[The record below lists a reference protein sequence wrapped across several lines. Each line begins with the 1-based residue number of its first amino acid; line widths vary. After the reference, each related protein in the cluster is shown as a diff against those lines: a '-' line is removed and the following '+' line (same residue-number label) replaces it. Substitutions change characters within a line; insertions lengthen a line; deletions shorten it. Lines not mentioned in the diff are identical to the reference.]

1 MRNLGSLK
9 SLWMTSII
17 FLAGC
22 SDRPIEII
30 DAAMPSRIHSELLNQ
45 ETLVIIVR
53 TKGDLYNSLKDDGGF
68 YLFKS
73 PCNGE
78 GEMEEIGFIIDD
90 LDIRNNKWI
99 FAIDDNHL
107 QGDGYLGIAKGDCV
121 FVKTK
126 PYFFSPQ
133 YRSNIIA
140 LH

>member
-9 SLWMTSII
+9 SLWMASTL
-17 FLAGC
+17 FLVGC

-45 ETLVIIVR
+45 ETLVITVH
-53 TKGDLYNSLKDDGGF
+53 TKGDSYNSLKDDGGF

-73 PCNGE
+73 PCAGE
-78 GEMEEIGFIIDD
+78 GKIEEIGFIIDD
-90 LDIRNNKWI
+90 LNTGNNKWI

-107 QGDGYLGIAKGDCV
+107 RVGGYHGIAKGDCV
-121 FVKTK
+121 LIKTK
-126 PYFFSPQ
+126 PYFFSTQ
-133 YRSNIIA
+133 YRSNVVA